1 MFRFSLSVFAFLLFF
16 NVLQAQTET
25 KPKPAA
31 RPTNQSLSPAEASL
45 RKETNEVEGFAR
57 NLAALKTAFAAKD
70 AGQIAAYEAYILR
83 GMRTEADQ
91 MAEKAAAGVELAQ
104 TRLATMN
111 QMMADFESHAFD
123 PGKPEAAARDFAK
136 LDDFLAMMQAELK
149 AQSK

>member
-25 KPKPAA
+25 KPAA
-31 RPTNQSLSPAEASL
+31 RPTNQSLSPAEANL

-123 PGKPEAAARDFAK
+123 TGKPEAAARDFAK
-136 LDDFLAMMQAELK
+136 LDDFLAMIQAELNALNK
-149 AQSK
+149 